1 MEWKVKYVDASAA
14 LLKEFRKAKFRAL
27 RRLGFKVMRRAQASI
42 HDEKGP
48 SEPGTPPHTHPG
60 ENTLGGSKKGQL
72 PISIKYDTEKP
83 GPESLDAVIVGPS
96 EAVVGKAG
104 KPHEHGGWFRG
115 MYYEPRPFMG
125 PALGEEAG
133 ELPGLLAEEN
143 AKV

>member
-60 ENTLGGSKKGQL
+60 ENTLGGSKKG
-72 PISIKYDTEKP
+72 SSRSRSSTT
-83 GPESLDAVIVGPS
+83 
-96 EAVVGKAG
+96 
-104 KPHEHGGWFRG
+104 
-115 MYYEPRPFMG
+115 PRNRAPRVLM
-125 PALGEEAG
+125 P
-133 ELPGLLAEEN
+133 
-143 AKV
+143 